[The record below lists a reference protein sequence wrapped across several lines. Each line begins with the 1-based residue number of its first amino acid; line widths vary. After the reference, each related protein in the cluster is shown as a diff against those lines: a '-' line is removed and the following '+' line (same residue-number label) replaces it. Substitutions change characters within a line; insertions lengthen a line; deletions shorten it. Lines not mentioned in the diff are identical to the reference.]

1 MHVDVQNIRQIR
13 DVFTEILTILSIF
26 LKIVDISVNTDS
38 LCLIFFICEQIILRG
53 CHKFLHIFRYFINNA
68 KKLCILAAVCHDC
81 HFLSPTSPALAP
93 APTVLSTE
101 RVYNMRSG
109 DSIITFIIILCSN

>member
-1 MHVDVQNIRQIR
+1 MRVDVQNIRQIW

-26 LKIVDISVNTDS
+26 LKIVDISVNTHS
-38 LCLIFFICEQIILRG
+38 ICLIFFICERIMLRS
-53 CHKFLHIFRYFINNA
+53 CHKYFHSFRYFINNA
-68 KKLCILAAVCHDC
+68 KKLCILAAACHDC

-101 RVYNMRSG
+101 RVYDMRSG
-109 DSIITFIIILCSN
+109 DSIITFIIILCN